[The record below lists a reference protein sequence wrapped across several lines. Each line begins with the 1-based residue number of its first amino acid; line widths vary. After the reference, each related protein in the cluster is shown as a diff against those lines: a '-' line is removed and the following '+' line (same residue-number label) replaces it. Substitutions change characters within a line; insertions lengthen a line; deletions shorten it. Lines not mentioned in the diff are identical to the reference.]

1 MIGDVDRYSARQ
13 VVARLCLRMDADGAG
28 KVRAEAHEQC
38 EVTEPATAHLT
49 LDLPAHRSFR
59 QKVGEPRR
67 QTHPGPTD

>member
-49 LDLPAHRSFR
+49 LDLLAHRPFR
-59 QKVGEPRR
+59 EEVGEPCW
-67 QTHPGPTD
+67 QSHAGATD